1 MNIHTVLLVKQL
13 LDSSQNFICLPV
25 CQQSTYNTG
34 ITLRC
39 FSPIDLC
46 YFGGITFTHLIHLY
60 HLNVEFTYMYVV
72 MLYLF
77 LLLLV

>member
-25 CQQSTYNTG
+25 CQQSTYNTE
-34 ITLRC
+34 ITLHC

-46 YFGGITFTHLIHLY
+46 YFGDITFTHLIHLY
-60 HLNVEFTYMYVV
+60 YLNVEFTYVV